1 MNPLDLCGGSA
12 TLANVNSP
20 LAASSGDPTVVRRII
35 AATILLCLPALALAG
50 DATSKVRQKL
60 YVTNSAGDDVT
71 VIDVATNKVLG
82 RIEVGPHPHGIAV
95 PSSEDVI
102 YVTIEGSKPGRLVT
116 IDAHTDKVVRSMDVG
131 PAPNQLAVT
140 PDGKFAYV
148 PCSDG
153 YWDVVDLKEQKV
165 AKRISTGGRPHNT
178 LCSPDGKHM
187 YLAPMGAPKKVTIVD
202 ATTHEPVGTIPFSDV
217 VRPIALAKDEKRLYA
232 NVDGLIGLEV
242 ADIDKREMI
251 QRIPAEL
258 AADLRKAASR
268 SHGLAIRPDQKEIWE
283 CDVEHKEV
291 HVYDITGD
299 KPKQVATIPIGS
311 QVYWLTFRPDGKVC
325 YVSARGGNQVA
336 VVDTE
341 SHKIIAR
348 VPVGK
353 EPKRLLVVNVPEK

>member
-1 MNPLDLCGGSA
+1 VFRRILAA
-12 TLANVNSP
+12 TLV
-20 LAASSGDPTVVRRII
+20 
-35 AATILLCLPALALAG
+35 LCLPAFVRADDTTAK
-50 DATSKVRQKL
+50 TRQKL

-95 PSSEDVI
+95 PASQDVI
-102 YVTIEGSKPGRLVT
+102 YVSIEGSKPGRLVA
-116 IDAHTDKVVRSMDVG
+116 IDPRADKVIRSMDVG

-140 PDGKFAYV
+140 PDGKFGYV

-165 AKRISTGGRPHNT
+165 AKRIFTGGRPHNT
-178 LCSPDGKHM
+178 LCSPGGKRM

-202 ATTHEPVGTIPFSDV
+202 VATHEPAGTIPFSNV
-217 VRPIALAKDEKRLYA
+217 VRPVALSRDEKRLYA
-232 NVDGLIGLEV
+232 EVDGLVGIEV
-242 ADIDKREMI
+242 ADVDKREMI

-258 AADLRKAASR
+258 ADQQRKVASR

-299 KPKQVATIPIGS
+299 KPKQTTTIPIGA
-311 QVYWLTFRPDGKVC
+311 QVYWLTFRPDGKIC
-325 YVSARGGNQVA
+325 YVSARGGNAVA

-341 SHKIIAR
+341 TKKVIDR
-348 VPVGK
+348 LPVGK
-353 EPKRLLVVNVPEK
+353 EPKRLVVVEVPEK